1 MGMFDSIFGSGGS
14 DPSKKAMPYLQQVPG
29 TVSPYYQPYIN
40 AGGNALN
47 TLQGQYTNLIN
58 NPGGELNQIGSSYQQ
73 SPGYQF
79 ALQQALY
86 GANNASAAGGMAGS
100 PQGIQ
105 NDETLAT
112 NLANQDYYNY
122 LNHALGLYG
131 MGIQGEQGLNQMGYN
146 ASDQLAKELSR
157 NLYSEAG
164 LQYAGQASKNS
175 SSQGILGGL
184 LGGASNIGGMYMLGS
199 MLGPAAGS
207 AAIDTSG
214 MTAADWAA
222 LDAAALA

>member
-29 TVSPYYQPYIN
+29 TVTPYYQPYIN
-40 AGGNALN
+40 AGGSALN
-47 TLQGQYTNLIN
+47 TLQGQYNNLIN

-79 ALQQALY
+79 SLQQALY

-131 MGIQGEQGLNQMGYN
+131 MGIQGEQGLNQMGYG
-146 ASDQLAKELSR
+146 ASDALAKELSR

-164 LQYAGQASKNS
+164 LEYGGQASKNAS
-175 SSQGILGGL
+175 KQGLFGGL
-184 LGGASNIGGMYMLGS
+184 AGDATGLGMAYML
-199 MLGPAAGS
+199 M
-207 AAIDTSG
+207 
-214 MTAADWAA
+214 
-222 LDAAALA
+222 

>member
-40 AGGNALN
+40 AGGSALN
-47 TLQGQYTNLIN
+47 TLQGQYSNLIN
-58 NPGGELNQIGSSYQQ
+58 DPGGKMNQIGSSYQQ

-79 ALQQALY
+79 SLQQALY

-100 PQGIQ
+100 PQGVQ

-131 MGIQGEQGLNQMGYN
+131 AGLEGEQGLNQMGYG
-146 ASDQLAKELSR
+146 ASDALAKELSR

-164 LQYAGQASKNS
+164 LNYSSQASKNMGKS
-175 SSQGILGGL
+175 SLFGGL
-184 LGGASNIGGMYMLGS
+184 AGDAAGLGMAYML
-199 MLGPAAGS
+199 M
-207 AAIDTSG
+207 
-214 MTAADWAA
+214 
-222 LDAAALA
+222 

>member
-40 AGGNALN
+40 SGGQALN
-47 TLQGQYTNLIN
+47 TLQGQYSNLIN
-58 NPGGELNQIGSSYQQ
+58 NPGGTMNQIGSSYQQ

-79 ALQQALY
+79 SLQQALY

-100 PQGIQ
+100 PQGVQ

-131 MGIQGEQGLNQMGYN
+131 AGLEGEQGLNQMGYH
-146 ASDQLAKELSR
+146 ASDALAKELSR

-164 LQYAGQASKNS
+164 LSYAGQASKNA
-175 SSQGILGGL
+175 SSQGL
-184 LGGASNIGGMYMLGS
+184 LGGLFGAGTTLGGDYLLGS
-199 MLGPAAGS
+199 MLGGGAGGAA
-207 AAIDTSG
+207 SG
-214 MTAADWAA
+214 AGMSSMDWAA